1 MGKTYIVAVYCP
13 KCKTYD
19 KVISRG
25 AYDDCS
31 VCKSERIGKM
41 VEKWGENDPDIRED
55 VTNICYGEN
64 PRYSMTL
71 GVTETQIK
79 QAMKLHPGTDWK
91 RFGKSFR
98 PLIRNRGHKL
108 QVMREAGYTE
118 YPPDMFKGRRD

>member
-1 MGKTYIVAVYCP
+1 MNKTYIIACYCST
-13 KCKTYD
+13 CNEYFEH
-19 KVISRG
+19 IGRG
-25 AYDDCS
+25 AYERCS
-31 VCKSERIGKM
+31 CGTQLVGKS
-41 VEKWGENDPDIRED
+41 VEKYGTDDPRCKEE

-108 QVMREAGYTE
+108 QMMREAGYDEFDTKQ
-118 YPPDMFKGRRD
+118 FKGRQM